1 MLKKATAFLLA
12 ILLANTWVPT
22 AQAREYPDLALDC
35 RAALLMEYES
45 GEVLYA
51 RTEHEPMPMASVT
64 KIMSV
69 LLVVE
74 AIEAGSVSLDDTVTA
89 STHASSM
96 GGSQIYL
103 RENEQMPL
111 RDMLKSVIIA
121 SANDACVALGEHV
134 AGSEEEFVA
143 QMNARAAQLGMN
155 DTHFVN
161 CTGLDAEGHRSTAY
175 DIALMSRELLGHG
188 MIFDY
193 TTIWTD
199 SVRDGEFGLT
209 NTNKL
214 IRFYQGANGLKTGS
228 TDGAK
233 YCVSAAAKRDGMQLI
248 AVVLGSSS
256 GTARFDAAKALLNY
270 GFASFKLLPLEKP
283 QIPEVPVKNG
293 VKEQVAADT
302 VIPRSLLVERSF
314 ARQPECVISLPESLD
329 APVEAGDEI
338 GSVTWNAGGE
348 AVYSAEVY
356 AAETV
361 AERSFG
367 FCLLELLKKLIMI

>member
-1 MLKKATAFLLA
+1 MLKKLTALVLA
-12 ILLANTWVPT
+12 VLLANTYVPA
-22 AQAREYPDLALDC
+22 AQAREYPELAMDC
-35 RAALLMEYES
+35 KAALLMEYES

-51 RTEHEPMPMASVT
+51 KNEHEPMPMASVT

-74 AIEAGSVSLDDTVTA
+74 AIEAGNVSLDDVVTA

-111 RDMLKSVIIA
+111 RDMLKSVIVA

-134 AGSEEEFVA
+134 AGSEDEFVA
-143 QMNARAAQLGMN
+143 RMNRRAAELGMK
-155 DTHFVN
+155 DTNFVN

-175 DIALMSRELLGHG
+175 DIALMSRELLGHEL
-188 MIFDY
+188 IFDY

-228 TDGAK
+228 TNGAM

-256 GTARFDAAKALLNY
+256 GAARFEAAKTMLNY
-270 GFASFKLLPLEKP
+270 GFANFRLLPLEKP
-283 QIPEVPVKNG
+283 EIPDVPVHGG
-293 VKEQVAADT
+293 VAEQVIADT
-302 VIPRSLLVERSF
+302 VLPKSLLVEKSF
-314 ARQPECVISLPESLD
+314 SKQPECEITLPERLE

-338 GSVTWNAGGE
+338 GTVIWKAGGE
-348 AVYSAEVY
+348 AVYSAGIY
-356 AAETV
+356 AAQTV
-361 AERSFG
+361 EERSFG
-367 FCLLELLKKLIMI
+367 FCLIELLKKFIMI

>member
-1 MLKKATAFLLA
+1 MLKKPIAFLLA
-12 ILLANTWVPT
+12 LLLANAGVPA

-51 RTEHEPMPMASVT
+51 RAERERLPMASVT

-74 AIEAGSVSLDDTVTA
+74 ALEAGDVSLDDTVTA

-111 RDMLKSVIIA
+111 RDMLKSVIVA
-121 SANDACVALGEHV
+121 SANDACVALGEHI
-134 AGSEEEFVA
+134 AGSEDEFVTR
-143 QMNARAAQLGMN
+143 MNRRAAELGMT
-155 DTHFVN
+155 DTNFVN
-161 CTGLDAEGHRSTAY
+161 CTGLDAEGHHSSAY
-175 DIALMSRELLGHG
+175 DIALMSRELLGHE
-188 MIFDY
+188 IVFDY

-199 SVRDGEFGLT
+199 SIREGEFGLT

-256 GTARFDAAKALLNY
+256 GTARFDAAKTMLNY
-270 GFASFKLLPLEKP
+270 GFANFRLLPLEKP
-283 QIPEVPVKNG
+283 EIPSVPVKGG
-293 VKEQVAADT
+293 VREQVAVDT
-302 VIPRSLLVERSF
+302 VIPKSLLVERSF
-314 ARQPECVISLPESLD
+314 SKQPECVVQLPEYLE

-338 GSVTWNAGGE
+338 GTVTWTAGGD
-348 AVYSAEVY
+348 AVYSAGVC

-361 AERSFG
+361 EERGYG
-367 FCLLELLKKLIMI
+367 FCLLELLKKFIMI

>member
-1 MLKKATAFLLA
+1 MLKKPIAFLLA
-12 ILLANTWVPT
+12 LLLANAGVPA

-51 RTEHEPMPMASVT
+51 RAERERLPMASVT

-74 AIEAGSVSLDDTVTA
+74 ALEAGDVSLDDTVTA

-111 RDMLKSVIIA
+111 RDMLKSVIVA

-134 AGSEEEFVA
+134 AGSEDEFVA
-143 QMNARAAQLGMN
+143 RMNRRAAELGMT
-155 DTHFVN
+155 DTNFVN
-161 CTGLDAEGHRSTAY
+161 CTGLDAEGHFSSAC
-175 DIALMSRELLGHG
+175 DIALMSRELLGHEL
-188 MIFDY
+188 IYDY

-199 SVRDGEFGLT
+199 SVREGEFGLT

-256 GTARFDAAKALLNY
+256 GTARFEAAKTMLNY
-270 GFASFKLLPLEKP
+270 GFANFKLLPLEKP
-283 QIPEVPVKNG
+283 ALPEVPVRNG
-293 VKEQVAADT
+293 VKEQVAVDT
-302 VIPRSLLVERSF
+302 VIPESLLVEKSF
-314 ARQPECVISLPESLD
+314 SKRPECAVELPEYLE
-329 APVEAGDEI
+329 APVEAGDAV
-338 GSVTWNAGGE
+338 GTLTWTAGGDS
-348 AVYSAEVY
+348 VYSADVY

-361 AERSFG
+361 ERRGYG
-367 FCLLELLKKLIMI
+367 FCLLELLKRFIMI

>member
-1 MLKKATAFLLA
+1 MLKKLTAFTLA
-12 ILLANTWVPT
+12 ILLANAGVPA

-51 RTEHEPMPMASVT
+51 RAEHEPMPMASVT

-74 AIEAGSVSLDDTVTA
+74 AIEAGDVSLDDVVTA

-111 RDMLKSVIIA
+111 RDMLKSVIVA

-134 AGSEEEFVA
+134 AGSEDAFVA

-161 CTGLDAEGHRSTAY
+161 CTGLDADGHQSTAY
-175 DIALMSRELLGHG
+175 DIALMSRELLGHEL
-188 MIFDY
+188 IFDY

-228 TDGAK
+228 TNGAM

-256 GTARFDAAKALLNY
+256 GTARFEAAKTMLNY
-270 GFASFKLLPLEKP
+270 GFANFRLLPMEKP
-283 QIPEVPVKNG
+283 EIPAVPVKNG
-293 VKEQVAADT
+293 VAEQVTVDT
-302 VIPRSLLVERSF
+302 VIPKSLLVERSF
-314 ARQPECVISLPESLD
+314 SKQPECTVELPEYIE
-329 APVEAGDEI
+329 APVEAGDEV
-338 GSVTWNAGGE
+338 GSVTWSAGGD
-348 AVYSAEVY
+348 AVYSAGVY

-361 AERSFG
+361 EERSFG
-367 FCLLELLKKLIMI
+367 FCLLELLKKFIMI

>member
-1 MLKKATAFLLA
+1 MLKRTIAFLLA
-12 ILLANTWVPT
+12 ILLANAGLPA
-22 AQAREYPDLALDC
+22 AQAREYPDLAMDC

-51 RTEHEPMPMASVT
+51 RAEHEPMPMASVT

-69 LLVVE
+69 LLAVE
-74 AIEAGSVSLDDTVTA
+74 AIEAGEISLDDTVTA
-89 STHASSM
+89 STHAASM

-111 RDMLKSVIIA
+111 RDILKSVIVA
-121 SANDACVALGEHV
+121 SANDACVALGEHI
-134 AGSEEEFVA
+134 AGSEDEFVA
-143 QMNARAAQLGMN
+143 RMNRRAAELGMN
-155 DTHFVN
+155 DTNFVN
-161 CTGLDAEGHRSTAY
+161 CTGLDAEGHRSSAY
-175 DIALMSRELLGHG
+175 DIALMSRELLGHEL
-188 MIFDY
+188 IFDY

-228 TDGAK
+228 TNGAM

-256 GTARFDAAKALLNY
+256 GTARFEAAKTMLNY
-270 GFASFKLLPLEKP
+270 GFANFRLLPLEKP
-283 QIPEVPVKNG
+283 EIPAIPVKNG
-293 VKEQVAADT
+293 VAEQVTVDT
-302 VIPRSLLVERSF
+302 VIPKSLLVERSF
-314 ARQPECVISLPESLD
+314 SKQPECTVELPEYIE

-338 GSVTWNAGGE
+338 GSVTWSAGGD
-348 AVYSAEVY
+348 AVYSAGVY

-361 AERSFG
+361 EERSFG
-367 FCLLELLKKLIMI
+367 FCLLELLKKFIMI

>member
-1 MLKKATAFLLA
+1 MLKKMTAFMLA
-12 ILLANTWVPT
+12 ILLANTWIPT

-51 RTEHEPMPMASVT
+51 RAEHEPMPMASVT

-74 AIEAGSVSLDDTVTA
+74 AIEAGEVSLDDVVTA

-111 RDMLKSVIIA
+111 RDMLKSVIVA

-134 AGSEEEFVA
+134 AGSEDEFVA
-143 QMNARAAQLGMN
+143 RMNRRAAELGMN

-161 CTGLDAEGHRSTAY
+161 CTGLDADGHHSTAY
-175 DIALMSRELLGHG
+175 DIALMSRELLGHEL
-188 MIFDY
+188 IFDY

-228 TDGAK
+228 TNGAM

-256 GTARFDAAKALLNY
+256 GTARFEAAKAMLNY
-270 GFASFKLLPLEKP
+270 GFANFRLLPLEKP
-283 QIPEVPVKNG
+283 QIPDVPVKGG

-302 VIPRSLLVERSF
+302 VIPKSLLVEKSF
-314 ARQPECVISLPESLD
+314 AKQPECAVSLPEYLE

-338 GSVTWNAGGE
+338 GAVTWNAGGE
-348 AVYSAEVY
+348 AIWSAGVY

-361 AERSFG
+361 EERSFG
-367 FCLLELLKKLIMI
+367 FCLLELLKRFIMI

>member
-1 MLKKATAFLLA
+1 MLKKLTSVFLAL
-12 ILLANTWVPT
+12 LLANAGVPA

-51 RTEHEPMPMASVT
+51 RAERERLPMASVT

-69 LLVVE
+69 LLIVE
-74 AIEAGSVSLDDTVTA
+74 ALEAGEISLDDTVTA

-111 RDMLKSVIIA
+111 RDMLKSVIVA

-134 AGSEEEFVA
+134 AGSEDEFVA
-143 QMNARAAQLGMN
+143 RMNRRAAELGMT
-155 DTHFVN
+155 DTNFVN
-161 CTGLDAEGHRSTAY
+161 CTGLDAEGHFSSAC
-175 DIALMSRELLGHG
+175 DIALMSRELLGHEL
-188 MIFDY
+188 IYDY

-199 SVRDGEFGLT
+199 SVREGEFGLT

-256 GTARFDAAKALLNY
+256 GTARFEAAKTMLNY
-270 GFASFKLLPLEKP
+270 GFANFKLLPLEKP
-283 QIPEVPVKNG
+283 ELPEVPVRNG
-293 VKEQVAADT
+293 VKEQVAVDT
-302 VIPRSLLVERSF
+302 VIPKSLLVEKSF
-314 ARQPECVISLPESLD
+314 SKQPECAVELPEYLE
-329 APVEAGDEI
+329 APVEAGDAV
-338 GSVTWNAGGE
+338 GTLTWTAGGDS
-348 AVYSAEVY
+348 VYSADVY

-361 AERSFG
+361 ERRGYG
-367 FCLLELLKKLIMI
+367 FCLLELLKRFIMI

>member
-1 MLKKATAFLLA
+1 MLKRITAIFISL
-12 ILLANTWVPT
+12 LLANTGVP
-22 AQAREYPDLALDC
+22 AVQAREYPDLTMDC

-51 RTEHEPMPMASVT
+51 RAEHEPMPMASVT

-69 LLVVE
+69 LLAVE
-74 AIEAGSVSLDDTVTA
+74 AIEAGDVSLDDVVTA
-89 STHASSM
+89 STHAASM

-111 RDMLKSVIIA
+111 RDILKSVIVA
-121 SANDACVALGEHV
+121 SANDACVALGEHI
-134 AGSEEEFVA
+134 AGSEEAFVA
-143 QMNARAAQLGMN
+143 QMNARAAQLGMA
-155 DTHFVN
+155 DTNFVN

-175 DIALMSRELLGHG
+175 DIALMSRELLGHEL
-188 MIFDY
+188 IFDY

-199 SVRDGEFGLT
+199 SVRGGEFGLT

-214 IRFYQGANGLKTGS
+214 IRFYRGANGLKTGS
-228 TDGAK
+228 TNGAM

-256 GTARFDAAKALLNY
+256 GTARFEAAKTMLNY
-270 GFASFKLLPLEKP
+270 GFANFKLLPLEKP
-283 QIPEVPVKNG
+283 SVPDVPVKNG
-293 VKEQVAADT
+293 VREQVAADT
-302 VIPRSLLVERSF
+302 VIPKSLLVEKSF
-314 ARQPECVISLPESLD
+314 SRQPECVVTLPEYVE

-338 GSVTWNAGGE
+338 GSVTWTAGGE
-348 AVYSAEVY
+348 AVWSAGVY

-361 AERSFG
+361 EERSFG
-367 FCLLELLKKLIMI
+367 FCLLEILKKLIMI

>member
-1 MLKKATAFLLA
+1 MLKKLTAVFISL
-12 ILLANTWVPT
+12 LLANAGAPF
-22 AQAREYPDLALDC
+22 AQARDYPDIALDC

-51 RTEHEPMPMASVT
+51 RAEHERMPMASVT

-69 LLVVE
+69 LLAAE
-74 AIEAGSVSLDDTVTA
+74 ALEAGEISLDDTVTV

-111 RDMLKSVIIA
+111 RDILKSVVVA

-134 AGSEEEFVA
+134 AGSEDEFVA
-143 QMNARAAQLGMN
+143 RMNRRAAELGMT
-155 DTHFVN
+155 DTNFVN
-161 CTGLDAEGHRSTAY
+161 CTGLDAEGHYSSAY
-175 DIALMSRELLGHG
+175 DIALMSRELLGHEL
-188 MIFDY
+188 IFDY

-199 SVRDGEFGLT
+199 SVRGGEFGLT

-256 GTARFDAAKALLNY
+256 GTARFDAAKAMLNY
-270 GFASFKLLPLEKP
+270 GFANYRLLPLEKP
-283 QIPEVPVKNG
+283 EIPPVAVRGG
-293 VKEQVAADT
+293 VKEQVAADA
-302 VIPRSLLVERSF
+302 VIPKSLLVEKSF
-314 ARQPECVISLPESLD
+314 SKRPECAAELPEYLE

-338 GSVTWNAGGE
+338 GALTWTAGGE
-348 AVYSAEVY
+348 TVYSSGIY

-361 AERSFG
+361 EERGYG
-367 FCLLELLKKLIMI
+367 FCLLELLKKFIML